1 MAVDPNALV
10 TWANAVTVGRILAS
24 PLLFA
29 IIPVE
34 PGGVVGGARCVV
46 RIVRQ

>member
-24 PLLFA
+24 PLLWESGQSA
-29 IIPVE
+29 LVH
-34 PGGVVGGARCVV
+34 
-46 RIVRQ
+46 IVRM